1 MTLQLGLAIGAVFLA
16 GLLQGVFAV
25 PLKYARQWSYEN
37 TWLAFCI
44 SGMVVLPWLL
54 TTVTVSHLGQVYA
67 ASSPKTLLSIAGFG
81 ACWGIGAT
89 LTGIG
94 LSMLGI
100 GLGMAIIL
108 GLCASVGSL
117 IPLLILTPQQL
128 HTPQGHTYLLGTAI
142 MLIGIAVSARAGML
156 RDAAR
161 NQAREASARTSF
173 WAGFVVCCLSGLLSS
188 TLNFSYAFG
197 GEAVEHAL
205 ELGTSSLWAT
215 GVVTALAVSGGFI
228 ANFLYCSYLLRKNH
242 TVHKFGG
249 PGAKIGWLC
258 GGLMGLF
265 WFGGQALYGL
275 GISHMGNLGVVIGWP
290 LLMGMIIITS
300 NVAGV
305 ITREW
310 DGVSA
315 ASKRFLAAG
324 MVIILVA
331 LGVLAI
337 AQRVS

>member
-1 MTLQLGLAIGAVFLA
+1 MDLELGLAVGGVILA

-25 PLKYARQWSYEN
+25 PMKYARQWSYEN
-37 TWLAFCI
+37 TWLVFSI

-54 TTVTVSHLGQVYA
+54 TSLTVPRVGQVYA
-67 ASSPKTLLSIAGFG
+67 ASSASTLLNIAGFG

-128 HTPQGHTYLLGTAI
+128 HTSQGHTYLVGTAI
-142 MLIGIAVSARAGML
+142 MLVGIAVSARAGVM

-161 NQAREASARTSF
+161 NRVPTASTRTSF
-173 WAGFVVCCLSGLLSS
+173 WAGFTVCCFSGLLSS

-197 GEAVEHAL
+197 GEAIKRAL
-205 ELGTSSLWAT
+205 VLGTSSLWAT
-215 GVVTALAVSGGFI
+215 GVVTALAVSGGFV
-228 ANFLYCSYLLRKNH
+228 ANLLYCTYLLRKNH
-242 TVHKFGG
+242 TFQKFAGT
-249 PGAKIGWLC
+249 GAGMGWFC

-275 GISHMGNLGVVIGWP
+275 GISHMGSLGVVIGWP
-290 LLMGMIIITS
+290 LLMGMIIVTS

-305 ITREW
+305 ITGEW
-310 DGVSA
+310 DGVST
-315 ASKRFLAAG
+315 ASKRLLAAG
-324 MVIILVA
+324 MVIILAA
-331 LGVLAI
+331 LGVLAV
-337 AQRVS
+337 AQRGS

>member
-1 MTLQLGLAIGAVFLA
+1 M
-16 GLLQGVFAV
+16 
-25 PLKYARQWSYEN
+25 
-37 TWLAFCI
+37 
-44 SGMVVLPWLL
+44 LPWLL
-54 TTVTVSHLGQVYA
+54 TTVTVPHLGQVYE
-67 ASSPKTLLSIAGFG
+67 ASSPRTLFSIAGFG
-81 ACWGIGAT
+81 ACWGVGAT

-128 HTPQGHTYLLGTAI
+128 HTPQGYTYLLGTAI
-142 MLIGIAVSARAGML
+142 MLIGIAVSARAGVL

-161 NQAREASARTSF
+161 NQAREAAARTSF
-173 WAGFVVCCLSGLLSS
+173 RAGFIVCCLSGLLSS

-197 GEAVEHAL
+197 GEAVKHAL

-228 ANFLYCSYLLRKNH
+228 ANFLYCGYLLRKNH
-242 TVHKFGG
+242 TAHKFAGS
-249 PGAKIGWLC
+249 GAKVGWLC

-275 GISHMGNLGVVIGWP
+275 GISHMGKSGRCHRMAAANGHDHHHQQRGRSHHRGVGRCFGRKQALPGGRYGDHFGGIGSACRRPENLLTMV
-290 LLMGMIIITS
+290 
-300 NVAGV
+300 
-305 ITREW
+305 
-310 DGVSA
+310 
-315 ASKRFLAAG
+315 RFIFVGSDL
-324 MVIILVA
+324 
-331 LGVLAI
+331 
-337 AQRVS
+337 